1 MIVLVGLMGIT
12 LYACGISANEGS
24 CKFIEPEDTVAEQV
38 IEEQDVFEYD
48 LVNNTI
54 TINGTEYDIATNEM
68 DYIGGY
74 MFYYMGNGDMENIML
89 AVNSQDLSKKYWRE
103 NFTEEL
109 LKKATESTEL
119 EEFVQKDGEILNFY
133 ILNSQD
139 FLHSYYENQM
149 PIVVEYSIDEVQYNT
164 ILIFCMSAYTED
176 EEVVYRTTDILQREN
191 LDEWESVPVTQDV
204 ETELDVTV
212 LDALIGEYEYPS
224 DFGSGKLIIEKT
236 EFGYDISDYES
247 EDSYRFLA
255 NSSNI
260 ESAENNRIC
269 IKYPAQ
275 VFSDDTVIFNY
286 YTLVYDTEKI
296 DVYYQEN
303 KEDEE
308 EFLYRAVK
316 GNAEKEN
323 EKKENAERTSEEL
336 LDLFIDGSIDAVDF
350 ADSTVTVNIAD
361 FNMDSEEWDSC
372 SIGERI
378 DLDNDGEEELIICGP
393 YGGMYLDG
401 RDDKVYI
408 FAAGD
413 GTANT
418 LSYTY
423 YNGEIWILYSNNMN
437 EGYDVYHMKKYE
449 GADNL
454 VAEMSFGEEP
464 VDANNPETGM
474 KYSLNDKEVSYDE
487 YAAFCSKIFAAEVS
501 TYVSR

>member
-1 MIVLVGLMGIT
+1 MKRLVLLIVTGAIMFT
-12 LYACGISANEGS
+12 TSSCANN
-24 CKFIEPEDTVAEQV
+24 KVVEDMPTSDTNNV
-38 IEEQDVFEYD
+38 IE
-48 LVNNTI
+48 
-54 TINGTEYDIATNEM
+54 
-68 DYIGGY
+68 
-74 MFYYMGNGDMENIML
+74 
-89 AVNSQDLSKKYWRE
+89 
-103 NFTEEL
+103 
-109 LKKATESTEL
+109 
-119 EEFVQKDGEILNFY
+119 
-133 ILNSQD
+133 
-139 FLHSYYENQM
+139 
-149 PIVVEYSIDEVQYNT
+149 SI
-164 ILIFCMSAYTED
+164 
-176 EEVVYRTTDILQREN
+176 
-191 LDEWESVPVTQDV
+191 PVMNDV
-204 ETELDVTV
+204 ETGLDVTV

-224 DFGSGKLIIEKT
+224 DLGSGKLIIEKT
-236 EFGYDISDYES
+236 ELGYDISDYET

-260 ESAENNRIC
+260 ESIENNRIG

-323 EKKENAERTSEEL
+323 VGRTSEEL
-336 LDLFIDGSIDAVDF
+336 LDLFIDGSIDAVDS
-350 ADSTVTVNIAD
+350 ADSTVTFNIAD

-378 DLDNDGEEELIICGP
+378 DLDNDGEEELIICDP

-401 RDDKVYI
+401 CDDKVYI

-423 YNGEIWILYSNNMN
+423 YNGEIWILYSNNMS
-437 EGYDVYHMKKYE
+437 EGYEVYRMEKYE

-454 VAEMSFGEEP
+454 VAEMSFGEEL
-464 VDANNPETGM
+464 VDVNNPEEGM